1 MLNQKSFIY
10 KVAHYLV
17 PRRSNNY
24 RPQILHSESLL
35 VLVVITAG
43 FFSLIQTVRFFPSLQ
58 NSILGFATNIS
69 VEEVVIS
76 TNQQREQLGLK
87 PLTLNSQLSAAAL
100 AKAQDMFDNQYWAHT
115 SPEGKQPWDFIKAAN
130 YKYKVAGENLARDF
144 YHTSDMVQ
152 AWMNSPTHKDNIV
165 NAQYEQ
171 IGVAVVN
178 GRLEG
183 FETTLVVQMF
193 GAPAIAQSTVSDSS
207 AINTQSEE
215 AVELSSLPETKQASI
230 HNPITAVAGDEDLV
244 QDIKLNDVT
253 VTAKRTQDQ
262 NLIQSILQ
270 PIYQL
275 EKSPLFSP
283 LQLTKIAFLGVIFM
297 IISVLVYDSLVIGNK
312 KSMRVVGQNLGHITI
327 LMVTG
332 FLIFLFK
339 GGVIK

>member
-17 PRRSNNY
+17 PRRTNNY

-35 VLVVITAG
+35 VLVVITVG
-43 FFSLIQTVRFFPSLQ
+43 FFSLIQTVKFFPSLQ

-130 YKYKVAGENLARDF
+130 YRYKMAGENLARDF
-144 YHTSDMVQ
+144 YQTSDMVQ

-165 NAQYEQ
+165 NSQYEQ

-178 GRLEG
+178 GKLEG

-193 GAPAIAQSTVSDSS
+193 GAPTTSQSTVSDFS
-207 AINTQSEE
+207 AISSEFE
-215 AVELSSLPETKQASI
+215 EVTELASIPETQQTSI
-230 HNPITAVAGDEDLV
+230 HNPTTAVAGDDDLM
-244 QDIKLNDVT
+244 QDAVLKDLT
-253 VTAKRTQDQ
+253 VTTQKTQDQ
-262 NLIQSILQ
+262 NLVQSILQ

-275 EKSPLFSP
+275 DNSPLFSP

-312 KSMRVVGQNLGHITI
+312 KSMRAVGQNLGHITI
-327 LMVTG
+327 LMVAG